1 MSLEINYIDAPDG
14 AQESAAATAENGN
27 FDPKNVLKSTPDK
40 AWATLEPGIWKL
52 DGTRSILPDSP
63 APGWWS
69 GVRSGVN
76 QTGILG
82 RDVLGNFTLGRGTE
96 VLATSPSAFV
106 LPPRIIISF
115 PVPYATTGFT
125 FTFSESTNQ
134 YCPKIHVKWYN
145 GNFLLLDKDYFPDG
159 PKWTLEEVVESFDR
173 IEVELLTTNL
183 PGHFAKIQRIEIG
196 RNFLF
201 DADEIINC
209 RLVTEIDQSL
219 CELTADTMTFEFYD
233 HEGRNFLPQQNQKVE
248 LIKNG
253 ELLAVQYITGSTRKA
268 KANYTIK
275 CQSAIG
281 LLTDQF
287 LGGLYVDKP
296 VPELVAEILNRWDH
310 EIASVFTGMTVTGY
324 LPVCT
329 QRDAL
334 QQVAFAIGA
343 MVTTQGS
350 SLIRLVPLPASVTS
364 RFLAKDIFL
373 GGKVDSSPRFA
384 RVEINS
390 HSYTPT
396 DDVETLL
403 DEEEVEGTD
412 VLLTFTT
419 PHHSYEITGG
429 TITAS
434 DVNWVTVT
442 ASGPVT
448 LTAKTYLHATRVHTK
463 RNLEATAK
471 ERGNYVAV
479 TECTLINAG
488 NVQSALDRL
497 YSAKQR
503 RQKATY
509 QAAVTN
515 QRTGEIGSG
524 ITPWNTTT
532 TGFISSMES
541 TLTQTGHMATVEIQ
555 GTETVAESVWFY
567 SGEIYSGGQEVV
579 Y

>member
-1 MSLEINYIDAPDG
+1 MSLEINYVDAPDG
-14 AQESAAATAENGN
+14 AQESATATAENGN
-27 FDPKNVLKSTPDK
+27 FDPNNVLKSTPDK

-69 GVRSGVN
+69 SSMSLNENG
-76 QTGILG
+76 
-82 RDVLGNFTLGRGTE
+82 DFTN
-96 VLATSPSAFV
+96 
-106 LPPRIIISF
+106 PPKIIITF
-115 PVPYATTGFT
+115 PLPYATTGFT
-125 FTFSESTNQ
+125 FTFSESTKE
-134 YCPKIHVKWYN
+134 YCPKIHVKWFN
-145 GNFLLLDKDYFPDG
+145 GNFSLLEKDYFPNG
-159 PKWTLEEVVESFDR
+159 PKWTLEEVVESFTR
-173 IEVELLTTNL
+173 IEVELLSTNI
-183 PGHFAKIQRIEIG
+183 PGRLAKIQRIEIG

-201 DADEIINC
+201 DANEIINC
-209 RLVTEIDQSL
+209 RLVNEIDQSL
-219 CELTADTMTFEFYD
+219 CELPADTMTFEFYD
-233 HEGRNFLPQQNQKVE
+233 NEGRNFLPQQNQRVE
-248 LIKNG
+248 LLKNG

-268 KANYTIK
+268 KSNFTIK

-287 LGGLYVDKP
+287 LGGLYSGKP
-296 VPELVAEILNRWDH
+296 VPELVAEILNGWEY
-310 EIASVFTGMTVTGY
+310 EIASVFAGMTLTGY

-343 MVTTQGS
+343 IVTTQRS
-350 SLIRLVPLPASVTS
+350 AKIRLVPLPKTVTS
-364 RFLAKDIFL
+364 KFLAKDIFL
-373 GGKVDSSPRFA
+373 GGKVDTSPRFA

-390 HSYTPT
+390 HRYTPT
-396 DDVETLL
+396 EEVETLM
-403 DEEEVEGTD
+403 DEEEVFGTD

-429 TITAS
+429 TVTAS

-448 LTAKTYLHATRVHTK
+448 LTAKTYMHATRVHTK

-479 TECTLINAG
+479 TECTLINTG
-488 NVQSALDRL
+488 NVQSALERL

-509 QAAVTN
+509 TAAVTD
-515 QRTGEIGSG
+515 QRPGDIGTS

-532 TGFISSMES
+532 TGFISSMEN
-541 TLTQTGHMATVEIQ
+541 TLTQTGHIATVEIQ
-555 GTETVAESVWFY
+555 GTETAVESVWLY
-567 SGEIYSGGQEVV
+567 SGELYSGGQEVV

>member
-1 MSLEINYIDAPDG
+1 MSLEINYVDAPDG
-14 AQESAAATAENGN
+14 AQESATATAENGN
-27 FDPKNVLKSTPDK
+27 FDPNNVLKSTPDK

-69 GVRSGVN
+69 SSMSLNENG
-76 QTGILG
+76 
-82 RDVLGNFTLGRGTE
+82 DFTN
-96 VLATSPSAFV
+96 SPK
-106 LPPRIIISF
+106 IIITF
-115 PVPYATTGFT
+115 PLPYATTGFT
-125 FTFSESTNQ
+125 FTFSESTKE
-134 YCPKIHVKWYN
+134 YCPKIHVKWFN
-145 GNFLLLDKDYFPDG
+145 GNFSLLEKDYFPNG
-159 PKWTLEEVVESFDR
+159 PKWTLEEVVESFTR
-173 IEVELLTTNL
+173 IEVELLSTNI
-183 PGHFAKIQRIEIG
+183 PGRLAKIQRIEIG

-201 DADEIINC
+201 DANEIINC
-209 RLVTEIDQSL
+209 RLVNEIDQSL
-219 CELTADTMTFEFYD
+219 CELPADTMTFEFYD
-233 HEGRNFLPQQNQKVE
+233 NEGRNFLPQQNQRVE
-248 LIKNG
+248 LLKNG

-268 KANYTIK
+268 KSNFTIK

-287 LGGLYVDKP
+287 LGGLYSGKP
-296 VPELVAEILNRWDH
+296 VPELVAEILNGWEY
-310 EIASVFTGMTVTGY
+310 EIASVFTGMTLTGY

-343 MVTTQGS
+343 IVTTQRS
-350 SLIRLVPLPASVTS
+350 AKIRLVPLPKTVTS

-373 GGKVDSSPRFA
+373 GGKVDTSPRFA

-390 HSYTPT
+390 HRYTPT
-396 DDVETLL
+396 EEVETLM
-403 DEEEVEGTD
+403 DEEEVFGTD

-448 LTAKTYLHATRVHTK
+448 LTAKTYMHATRVHTK

-479 TECTLINAG
+479 TDCTLINTS
-488 NVQSALDRL
+488 NVQSALERL

-509 QAAVTN
+509 TAAVTD
-515 QRTGEIGSG
+515 QRTGDIGTS
-524 ITPWNTTT
+524 ITPWDTTT
-532 TGFISSMES
+532 TGFIASMEN
-541 TLTQTGHMATVEIQ
+541 TLTQTGHIATVEIQ
-555 GTETVAESVWFY
+555 GTETAVESVWLY
-567 SGEIYSGGQEVV
+567 SGELYSGGQEIV

>member
-14 AQESAAATAENGN
+14 AQESAVATAENGN
-27 FDPKNVLKSTPDK
+27 FDPQTVTGSTPDV
-40 AWATLEPGIWKL
+40 AWATLEPGLWKL
-52 DGTRSILPDSP
+52 DGTRRILPDDP
-63 APGWWS
+63 KPGWWS
-69 GVRSGVN
+69 RVRSGVN

-82 RDVLGNFTLGRGTE
+82 TDVLGNFTLGGKLSTG
-96 VLATSPSAFV
+96 ASSPSTFTD
-106 LPPRIIISF
+106 PPKIIISF
-115 PVPYATTGFT
+115 PAPYATTGFT

-159 PKWTLEEVVESFDR
+159 PKWVLEEVVESFDR
-173 IEVELLTTNL
+173 IEVELLSTNF
-183 PGHFAKIQRIEIG
+183 PGHFARIQRIEIG
-196 RNFLF
+196 RNVLF

-209 RLVTEIDQSL
+209 RLVNEIDQSL
-219 CELTADTMTFEFYD
+219 CELTADTMTFEIYD
-233 HEGRNFLPQQNQKVE
+233 HQGRSFLPQENQRVE
-248 LIKNG
+248 LMKDS

-268 KANYTIK
+268 KTNYVIK
-275 CQSAIG
+275 CQSVIG

-287 LGGLYVDKP
+287 LGGLYVEKP
-296 VPELVAEILNRWDH
+296 IPELVAEILDGWEF
-310 EIASVFTGMTVTGY
+310 EINSVFTGLTATGY

-334 QQVAFAIGA
+334 QQVAFSIGA

-350 SLIRLVPLPASVTS
+350 SLIRLEPLPTTVKVK
-364 RFLAKDIFL
+364 FLEKDIFL

-384 RVEINS
+384 RVEVYS
-390 HSYTPT
+390 HSYTPME
-396 DDVETLL
+396 DVETLM
-403 DEEEVEGTD
+403 DEEEVIGTD

-434 DVNWVTVT
+434 DVNWVRVT

-448 LTAKTYLHATRVHTK
+448 LTAKTYLHTTRVNTK

-488 NVQSALDRL
+488 NVQGALDRL

-503 RQKATY
+503 RQKAT
-509 QAAVTN
+509 QTAAITD
-515 QRTGEIGSG
+515 QRAGQIASS
-524 ITPWNTTT
+524 ITPWDTTT

-541 TLTQTGHMATVEIQ
+541 TLTPNGHIATVEIQ
-555 GTETVAESVWFY
+555 GIETSVESVWFY

>member
-1 MSLEINYIDAPDG
+1 MPTGCGKTATFTHIPRHGRVLVLAHREELVRQPARYYDCPVGFEIAQDRSHGEEVVIASVQSLVNRLDRFSPGEFDMIITDECFPAGTLIDGKPIEGITVGDFV
-14 AQESAAATAENGN
+14 SSYNHATKKIEKREVKRI
-27 FDPKNVLKSTPDK
+27 FKN
-40 AWATLEPGIWKL
+40 
-52 DGTRSILPDSP
+52 P
-63 APGWWS
+63 APGVMVS
-69 GVRSGVN
+69 INGVICTPNHPFYDARKDRYIEAKDLKPGDC
-76 QTGILG
+76 ILH
-82 RDVLGNFTLGRGTE
+82 RVRERT
-96 VLATSPSAFV
+96 
-106 LPPRIIISF
+106 
-115 PVPYATTGFT
+115 
-125 FTFSESTNQ
+125 
-134 YCPKIHVKWYN
+134 
-145 GNFLLLDKDYFPDG
+145 LLD
-159 PKWTLEEVVESFDR
+159 ESDKAPEKCIQEDR
-173 IEVELLTTNL
+173 QSVLL
-183 PGHFAKIQRIEIG
+183 PGMFDGVLQKD
-196 RNFLF
+196 FLF
-201 DADEIINC
+201 Y
-209 RLVTEIDQSL
+209 DQSL